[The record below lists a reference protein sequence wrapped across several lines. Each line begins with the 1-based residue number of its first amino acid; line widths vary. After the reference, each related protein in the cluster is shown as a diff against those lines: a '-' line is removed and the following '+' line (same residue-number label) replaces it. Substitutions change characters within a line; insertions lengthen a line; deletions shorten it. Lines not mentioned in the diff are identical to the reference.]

1 MKTDMTIGKKI
12 ALVALV
18 ALVGSCSS
26 DEGNGLVGEPE
37 QQEQGVPVTVVSYA
51 RPYQSVEASEPGESR
66 ATRAGEWLPSG
77 FTLSSD
83 HKAIGTFFTTAS
95 DTPEKHR
102 LWYNTNTTDE
112 FPEPKWFLSG
122 KDIKGGNFYL
132 YGYMP
137 YNAAEVSIT
146 PPDGGT
152 YAEGAILSYSNLG
165 SVMSKDVCV
174 LVGARHGSD
183 AVTPAPAD
191 LTDPTDHGMKLGQF
205 AVEMKAVSKDDKN
218 PDQNYLFLLF
228 EHVYARLDFRFKLD
242 ADYARLRTI
251 KLKKLELTAYS
262 YNLDNLSDA
271 VPMKKK
277 GSIEVHVLA
286 NTTGTSPIANDV
298 RFTPDDDSP
307 VMDPVVIFDAQEKD
321 EATGIERGEEA
332 IPSDSYTVETGYVPY
347 YNFADAATKVLYT
360 LRTTYNVYDKQGNL
374 VRQNC
379 VAENTV
385 VPGRLFSQS
394 QLDSGKQYKI
404 NLTVM
409 PTYLYVL
416 SEPDIDNPTVRID

>member
-51 RPYQSVEASEPGESR
+51 RPYQSVEASEPSEAR
-66 ATRAGEWLPSG
+66 ATRAGWLPSD

-102 LWYNTNTTDE
+102 LWYNTNTTDK

-146 PPDGGT
+146 PPDGAT

-174 LVGARHGSD
+174 LVGARHGSN
-183 AVTPAPAD
+183 ANTPAPAD
-191 LTDPTDHGMKLGQF
+191 PTDPTDPDGMKLGQF
-205 AVEMKAVSKDDKN
+205 RVEMKAVSKDA
-218 PDQNYLFLLF
+218 PDPEKNYLFLLF

-262 YNLDNLSDA
+262 YTLDNLSDA
-271 VPMKKK
+271 VPMKKN

-286 NTTGTSPIANDV
+286 NTTETSPIANDV

-321 EATGIERGEEA
+321 EATGIERGEET

-347 YNFADAATKVLYT
+347 YNFADASTKVLYT

>member
-51 RPYQSVEASEPGESR
+51 RPYQSVEASEPGEAR
-66 ATRAGEWLPSG
+66 ATRAEKWWPLG
-77 FTLSSD
+77 FSLSSD

-102 LWYNTNTTDE
+102 LWYNTNTTDK

-122 KDIKGGNFYL
+122 KDIKGGSFYL

-146 PPDGGT
+146 PPDGAT

-183 AVTPAPAD
+183 ANNPASP
-191 LTDPTDHGMKLGQF
+191 GMKLGQF
-205 AVEMKAVSKDDKN
+205 AVEMKAVSKDDEN
-218 PDQNYLFLLF
+218 PEHNYLFLLF

-251 KLKKLELTAYS
+251 KLKKLELMAYS
-262 YNLDNLSDA
+262 YNRDNLSDT
-271 VPMKKK
+271 VKMKKN

-286 NTTGTSPIANDV
+286 NTTETSPIANDV

-321 EATGIERGEEA
+321 EATGIERGEET

-347 YNFADAATKVLYT
+347 YNFADASTKVLYT

-374 VRQNC
+374 VREKDC

>member
-51 RPYQSVEASEPGESR
+51 RPYQSVEASEPNESR
-66 ATRAGEWLPSG
+66 ATRAEEEWWPSG
-77 FTLSSD
+77 FSLSSD

-102 LWYNTNTTDE
+102 LWYNTNTTDK

-122 KDIKGGNFYL
+122 KDIKGGSFYL

-146 PPDGGT
+146 PPEGDT
-152 YAEGAILSYSNLG
+152 YAEGAVLSYSNLG

-183 AVTPAPAD
+183 ANNPASP
-191 LTDPTDHGMKLGQF
+191 GMKLGQF
-205 AVEMKAVSKDDKN
+205 AVEMKAVSKDDEN
-218 PDQNYLFLLF
+218 PEHNYLFLLF

-262 YNLDNLSDA
+262 YTLDNLSDA
-271 VPMKKK
+271 VPMKKN
-277 GSIEVHVLA
+277 GSIEVHIQA
-286 NTTGTSPIANDV
+286 NTTETSPIANDV
-298 RFTPDDDSP
+298 RFTPDDGSP

-347 YNFADAATKVLYT
+347 YNFADASTKVLYT

-374 VRQNC
+374 VREKDC

>member
-66 ATRAGEWLPSG
+66 ATRAGWLPSD

-102 LWYNTNTTDE
+102 LWYNTNTTDK

-122 KDIKGGNFYL
+122 KDIKGGSFYL

-137 YNAAEVSIT
+137 YNAANVSIT
-146 PPDGGT
+146 PPDGAT

-183 AVTPAPAD
+183 A
-191 LTDPTDHGMKLGQF
+191 DPTAPDDPIDPASPGMKLGQF
-205 AVEMKAVSKDDKN
+205 RVEMKAVSKDA
-218 PDQNYLFLLF
+218 PDPEKNYLFLLF

-271 VPMKKK
+271 VRMKKN

-379 VAENTV
+379 VAENDV
-385 VPGRLFSQS
+385 APSRLFSQP

-404 NLTVM
+404 NLTVR

>member
-1 MKTDMTIGKKI
+1 
-12 ALVALV
+12 
-18 ALVGSCSS
+18 
-26 DEGNGLVGEPE
+26 
-37 QQEQGVPVTVVSYA
+37 
-51 RPYQSVEASEPGESR
+51 
-66 ATRAGEWLPSG
+66 
-77 FTLSSD
+77 
-83 HKAIGTFFTTAS
+83 
-95 DTPEKHR
+95 
-102 LWYNTNTTDE
+102 
-112 FPEPKWFLSG
+112 
-122 KDIKGGNFYL
+122 
-132 YGYMP
+132 MP

-146 PPDGGT
+146 PPDGAT

-183 AVTPAPAD
+183 AVTPASP
-191 LTDPTDHGMKLGQF
+191 GMKLGQF
-205 AVEMKAVSKDDKN
+205 AVEMKAVSKDDVN
-218 PDQNYLFLLF
+218 PEHNYLFLLF

-262 YNLDNLSDA
+262 YTLDNLSDA
-271 VPMKKK
+271 VPMKKN
-277 GSIEVHVLA
+277 GSIEVYVRA
-286 NTTGTSPIANDV
+286 NDTETSPIANDV
-298 RFTPDDDSP
+298 RFTPDDGSP

-385 VPGRLFSQS
+385 APSRLFSQP

>member
-12 ALVALV
+12 ALVVLV

-95 DTPEKHR
+95 GTPEKHR

-122 KDIKGGNFYL
+122 KNISGGSFYL

-146 PPDGGT
+146 PPDGAT

-183 AVTPAPAD
+183 ADTPASP
-191 LTDPTDHGMKLGQF
+191 GMKLGQF
-205 AVEMKAVSKDDKN
+205 AVEMNAVSKDDEN
-218 PDQNYLFLLF
+218 PEHNYLFLLF

-271 VPMKKK
+271 VRMKKN

-286 NTTGTSPIANDV
+286 NTTETSPIANDV

-347 YNFADAATKVLYT
+347 YNFADEATKVFYT

-379 VAENTV
+379 VAKNNV

>member
-26 DEGNGLVGEPE
+26 DEDNELVGEPE

-51 RPYQSVEASEPGESR
+51 RPYQSVEASEPNESR
-66 ATRAGEWLPSG
+66 ATRAGEWPPSD

-95 DTPEKHR
+95 GTSEKHR

-122 KDIKGGNFYL
+122 KNISGGSFYL

-146 PPDGGT
+146 PPDGAT

-183 AVTPAPAD
+183 ADKPVPI
-191 LTDPTDHGMKLGQF
+191 DPTDPASPGMKLGQF
-205 AVEMKAVSKDDKN
+205 AVEMKAVSKDDEN
-218 PDQNYLFLLF
+218 PEHNYLFLLF

-242 ADYARLRTI
+242 TDYARLRTI

-271 VPMKKK
+271 VPMKKN

-286 NTTGTSPIANDV
+286 NTTKTSPIANDV
-298 RFTPDDDSP
+298 RFTPDDGSP

-385 VPGRLFSQS
+385 VPGRLFSQP

>member
-66 ATRAGEWLPSG
+66 ATRAGEWPPSD
-77 FTLSSD
+77 FSLSSD
-83 HKAIGTFFTTAS
+83 HKAIGTFFTTAPS
-95 DTPEKHR
+95 TSEKHR
-102 LWYNTNTTDE
+102 LWYNTNTTDK

-122 KDIKGGNFYL
+122 KDIKGGSFYL

-137 YNAAEVSIT
+137 YNAANVSIT
-146 PPDGGT
+146 PPDGAT

-183 AVTPAPAD
+183 ANNPASP
-191 LTDPTDHGMKLGQF
+191 GMKLGQF
-205 AVEMKAVSKDDKN
+205 AVEMKAVSKDDEN
-218 PDQNYLFLLF
+218 PEHNYLFLLF
-228 EHVYARLDFRFKLD
+228 EHVYAPLDFRFKLD
-242 ADYARLRTI
+242 ADYAPDYARLRTI

-262 YNLDNLSDA
+262 YTLDNLSDA
-271 VPMKKK
+271 VPMKKN
-277 GSIEVHVLA
+277 GSIEVHILA
-286 NTTGTSPIANDV
+286 NDTETSPIANDV
-298 RFTPDDDSP
+298 RFTPDDGSP

-379 VAENTV
+379 VAENAV